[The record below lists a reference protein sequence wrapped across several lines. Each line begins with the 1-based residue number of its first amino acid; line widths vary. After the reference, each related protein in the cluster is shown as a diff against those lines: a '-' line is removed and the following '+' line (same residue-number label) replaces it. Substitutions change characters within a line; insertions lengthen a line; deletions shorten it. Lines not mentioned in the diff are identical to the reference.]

1 MGTTSQIIGR
11 VIGALAIATS
21 IDNPVGIPG
30 VAWSRQP
37 ATQTPEKED
46 CTTNMPILD
55 IEIIASDSTPSLP
68 ADLTQTLAD
77 ATAQVFDAPHGTVWA
92 KVRVLPSTQYAE
104 DHGKPSGVYPVFV
117 PVLKS
122 RARTVPSRST
132 QKGSELEDEIAQLTQ
147 VIAKALNRPE
157 ANVHI
162 FYQPDG
168 AGRVA
173 FESKLVR

>member
-21 IDNPVGIPG
+21 IDNPAGIPG

-77 ATAQVFDAPHGTVWA
+77 ATAQVFDALHGTVWV

-104 DHGKPSGVYPVFV
+104 DHGKP
-117 PVLKS
+117 
-122 RARTVPSRST
+122 
-132 QKGSELEDEIAQLTQ
+132 
-147 VIAKALNRPE
+147 
-157 ANVHI
+157 
-162 FYQPDG
+162 
-168 AGRVA
+168 
-173 FESKLVR
+173 